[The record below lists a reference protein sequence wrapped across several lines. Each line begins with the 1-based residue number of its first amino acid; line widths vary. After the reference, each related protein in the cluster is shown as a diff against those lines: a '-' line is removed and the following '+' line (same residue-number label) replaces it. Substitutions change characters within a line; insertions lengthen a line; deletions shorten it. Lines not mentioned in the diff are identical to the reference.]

1 MSSGYGVKY
10 AILTN
15 YFFKAHNSGMI
26 SDVITIKLEAMLEK
40 RGITLYRLAKDTGIS
55 YENLRKMKNG
65 QATRIYL
72 DTLDKLC
79 DTLDCQPGDLLVIEK

>member
-1 MSSGYGVKY
+1 
-10 AILTN
+10 
-15 YFFKAHNSGMI
+15 MI
-26 SDVITIKLEAMLEK
+26 SDVIKIKLDEMLDK

-72 DTLDKLC
+72 DTIEKLC
-79 DTLDCQPGDLLVIEK
+79 VRLDCQPNDLFEIEK

>member
-1 MSSGYGVKY
+1 MQY
-10 AILTN
+10 
-15 YFFKAHNSGMI
+15 SGMI
-26 SDVITIKLEAMLEK
+26 SDVIKINLEEMLDK

-65 QATRIYL
+65 DATRIYF

-79 DTLDCQPGDLLVIEK
+79 ETLKCSPADLLTRES